1 MLCSKVVAG
10 VRLPM
15 HLILV
20 KYWLNTKKHQDNCLD
35 AFFILMEGIRP
46 KSFLSKMLILGND
59 GLFIVTFSMSA

>member
-1 MLCSKVVAG
+1 MLWSKVVAK

-15 HLILV
+15 HLILA

-35 AFFILMEGIRP
+35 AFLMEGIHP
-46 KSFLSKMLILGND
+46 ESFLSKMLILGND

>member
-20 KYWLNTKKHQDNCLD
+20 KYWLNKKSIKTIVSML
-35 AFFILMEGIRP
+35 FLMEGIRP